1 MPNIYIYLPSF
12 EIVFDKIA
20 KVKLANSIEFIL
32 TRAILFIRLT
42 RLHLNAHKTG
52 QVEKKITIENQINKK
67 RLASVSL

>member
-1 MPNIYIYLPSF
+1 MPNIYLPSF

-32 TRAILFIRLT
+32 KRAILIIMLT
-42 RLHLNAHKTG
+42 RLHLNAHKTA
-52 QVEKKITIENQINKK
+52 QVGKKITIENQINKK